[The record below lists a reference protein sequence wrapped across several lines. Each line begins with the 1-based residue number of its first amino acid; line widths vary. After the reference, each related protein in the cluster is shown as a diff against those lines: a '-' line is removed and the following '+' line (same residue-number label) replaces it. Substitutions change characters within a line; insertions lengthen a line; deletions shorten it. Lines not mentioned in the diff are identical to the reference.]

1 MQDVNSTISDL
12 AVSVLVVE
20 EMFLFF
26 LSQRPLLFLLRN
38 VEHCVTSHDSL
49 NSPAV
54 SLFEQSLIIRKKKQN
69 IKAPENRILK

>member
-20 EMFLFF
+20 EMFVCFF

-54 SLFEQSLIIRKKKQN
+54 SLFEQSLIIRKKKQT
-69 IKAPENRILK
+69 KKKH

>member
-20 EMFLFF
+20 EMRLFFF

-38 VEHCVTSHDSL
+38 VESCVTSHDSL

-54 SLFEQSLIIRKKKQN
+54 SLFEQSLIIRKKNKTLRLQ
-69 IKAPENRILK
+69 KTGF